1 MKRVYCSHCSR
12 LIIDV
17 VSESAP
23 SVIRDGDS
31 VYCNVRCFEGVS
43 EKLKPK
49 LNALSIAVG
58 FLGGSKVNDVIRNTI
73 SKVNKGKRS

>member
-1 MKRVYCSHCSR
+1 MKRVYCSHCGR

-23 SVIRDGDS
+23 SVLRDGDK
-31 VYCNVRCFEGVS
+31 VYCNVRCFKGVS

-49 LNALSIAVG
+49 LNALSMAVG
-58 FLGGSKVNDVIRNTI
+58 LLGGGKVNNVIRNTI
-73 SKVNKGKRS
+73 DKVNKGKGF